1 MFQVGIK
8 NRFRA
13 GHFLRGDFGDETQP
27 HEHDY
32 VLEWVCST
40 AALDENGF
48 SVDIALMEELLAA
61 MMDTIQ
67 GKLLNDLEFF
77 RDRQPSV
84 ENMARF
90 VHRRLFDALEGR
102 GYPLSTI
109 LQSEIK
115 IWESETAWASYVF
128 P

>member
-1 MFQVGIK
+1 MFQVGVR
-8 NRFRA
+8 NRLRA
-13 GHFLRGDFGDETQP
+13 SHFLRGDFGEETQP

-32 VLEWVCST
+32 VLEWNCST
-40 AALDENGF
+40 MALDENGF

-61 MMDTIQ
+61 TVGSLD
-67 GKLLNDLEFF
+67 GCLLNDLEFF
-77 RDRQPSV
+77 RERQPSV

-102 GYPLSTI
+102 GYPVATI
-109 LQSEIK
+109 LQSRIK
-115 IWESETAWASYVF
+115 IWESETAWASYLF